1 MRIVSKKRLVALY
14 KENKDAEIAL
24 RDWYSKTEEADWG
37 TFNDVKKTFNT
48 ADFVGNKRVVFNIRG
63 NKYRLITLILFKIKM
78 VYIRFIGTHND
89 YDKISDIK
97 NI

>member
-1 MRIVSKKRLVALY
+1 MRIVSKKTLVAFY

-24 RDWYSKTEEADWG
+24 RDWYSKTEEANWES
-37 TFNDVKKTFNT
+37 FNDVKKTFNT

-78 VYIRFIGTHND
+78 VYIRFILTGN
-89 YDKISDIK
+89 S
-97 NI
+97 NNN

>member
-1 MRIVSKKRLVALY
+1 MRIVSKKTLVAFY

-24 RDWYSKTEEADWG
+24 RDWYSKAEEANWE

-48 ADFVGNKRVVFNIRG
+48 ADFIGNKRVVFNIRG
-63 NKYRLITLILFKIKM
+63 NKYRLITLILFRIKM
-78 VYIRFIGTHND
+78 VYIRFIGTHKD
-89 YDKISDIK
+89 YDKITDIK